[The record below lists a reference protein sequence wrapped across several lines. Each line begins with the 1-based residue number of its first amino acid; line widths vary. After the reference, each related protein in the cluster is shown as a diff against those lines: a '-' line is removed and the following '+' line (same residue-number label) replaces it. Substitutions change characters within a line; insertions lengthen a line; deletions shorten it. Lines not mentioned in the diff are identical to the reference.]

1 MKRSLLYK
9 SIFST
14 LLLAATLPVFLS
26 CSQKEKTEELPPS
39 IQAPAAMPVQN
50 SRWKYFDTSS
60 DGSVQLKS
68 VDAVSEI
75 PAVQFKPWTEAVRV
89 TDCGF
94 NHEQAVFLIN
104 KCGVYP
110 IHSLQSGQPLPAK
123 HSLFSQTSAG
133 DLYNVDGHYFI
144 RIYQNSVFLPQNR
157 SENKYF
163 LLRAE
168 SSETSYSPAADVERL
183 HIPKN
188 AQCKA
193 LEQRNGYWYASFKA
207 DSGTDISFFYIKCA
221 DFKYLLQED
230 ASQHIEQI
238 SAEEFRRVCEP
249 VHYAGMPEMLK
260 DIADKVENDTVLYMR
275 VFTENSAQGIP
286 FFKPLP
292 SNKTDNAEKNTMI
305 NAYAFYY
312 TEDDRNYRAALL
324 LPDGTLIINTDK
336 LGIQTLHLP
345 ALPQHFNYTAFYIS
359 DTHITA
365 AWEEAAFYEV
375 GRSGIFT
382 AELQELGR

>member
-1 MKRSLLYK
+1 MKRSLLHK

-26 CSQKEKTEELPPS
+26 CSQEEKTEELPPS
-39 IQAPAAMPVQN
+39 VQAPAAMPVQN

-144 RIYQNSVFLPQNR
+144 RIYQNPSFYLKIALRINTFYCAPNLP
-157 SENKYF
+157 K
-163 LLRAE
+163 LL
-168 SSETSYSPAADVERL
+168 
-183 HIPKN
+183 
-188 AQCKA
+188 
-193 LEQRNGYWYASFKA
+193 
-207 DSGTDISFFYIKCA
+207 
-221 DFKYLLQED
+221 
-230 ASQHIEQI
+230 
-238 SAEEFRRVCEP
+238 
-249 VHYAGMPEMLK
+249 
-260 DIADKVENDTVLYMR
+260 TVLPPMLNGCIFPRMR
-275 VFTENSAQGIP
+275 NV
-286 FFKPLP
+286 KPL
-292 SNKTDNAEKNTMI
+292 SREMDIGMQVLKRIAE
-305 NAYAFYY
+305 
-312 TEDDRNYRAALL
+312 R
-324 LPDGTLIINTDK
+324 
-336 LGIQTLHLP
+336 
-345 ALPQHFNYTAFYIS
+345 IS
-359 DTHITA
+359 LFSI
-365 AWEEAAFYEV
+365 
-375 GRSGIFT
+375 
-382 AELQELGR
+382 